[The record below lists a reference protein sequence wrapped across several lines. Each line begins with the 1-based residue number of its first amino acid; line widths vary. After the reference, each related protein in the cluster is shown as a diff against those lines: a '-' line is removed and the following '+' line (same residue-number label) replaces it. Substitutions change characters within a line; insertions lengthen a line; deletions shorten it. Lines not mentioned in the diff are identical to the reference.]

1 MVKVGEYSMI
11 IRNLKLED
19 FDEVNNLFMQLHNSE
34 MEHRPDLFKKIKK
47 PTTTRAWDFEAS
59 LTDNSKIMIGAEVD
73 GKIVGFVIVQ
83 IRQAEYKIQTLRTFA
98 CFENIVVDESY
109 RRKGIGTA
117 IYLEGVKRAKERGAT
132 SIELKVWNFN
142 TGAIKFY
149 QSLGMSIQSLT
160 MEKAL

>member
-1 MVKVGEYSMI
+1 MI

-19 FDEVNNLFMQLHNSE
+19 FDDVNNLFMQLHNLE
-34 MEHRPDLFKKIKK
+34 MEQRPDLFRKIEK
-47 PTTTRAWDFEAS
+47 PTTSRAWDFEAS

-83 IRQAEYKIQTLRTFA
+83 IRQAEYKIQTPRTFA
-98 CFENIVVDESY
+98 YFENIVVDENY

-117 IYLEGVKRAKERGAT
+117 IYQEGVKRAKEQGAT
-132 SIELKVWNFN
+132 SMELKVWNFN

-149 QSLGMSIQSLT
+149 QSLGMSVQSLT
-160 MEKAL
+160 LEKAL